1 MLLFWKSLLCTLFL
15 GICTMSNLIAQETER
30 QATITVTGSA
40 EIRVPPDEVVLS
52 LEVQKLHKD
61 ITTAKKQNDE
71 TVAKILDLTRRFGI
85 LPQNVQTN
93 YIAVD
98 MQYETASEYGRKIFD
113 ADGLEKRVFRGY
125 LVSKTVVVRL
135 TEIVRFEEF
144 FSDVLKTGLS
154 EVKNVRFETSKLRE
168 NRDKAREQAMK
179 AAKEK
184 ATAMAGTIGQSIGK
198 AINIVEGNSNYG
210 GFSPQQNVMNFSV
223 AGSGASNFEGSETF
237 APGAISV
244 NAHVTVTFLLK

>member
-1 MLLFWKSLLCTLFL
+1 MRLFSIVFTLVFAYCIESSAQTFDTKS
-15 GICTMSNLIAQETER
+15 S
-30 QATITVTGSA
+30 ITVTGSA

-61 ITTAKKQNDE
+61 INTAKKQNDE

-85 LPQNVQTN
+85 LPQNIQTN
-93 YIAVD
+93 FIAVD
-98 MQYETASEYGRKIFD
+98 MQYETASENGRRVYD

-125 LVSKTVVVRL
+125 LISKTVLVRL
-135 TEIVRFEEF
+135 TEIARFEEF

-154 EVKNVRFETSKLRE
+154 EVKNVYFETSKLRE

-184 ATAMAGTIGQSIGK
+184 AMAMAAAIGQTIGK
-198 AINIVEGNSNYG
+198 AITITEHVPTHS
-210 GFSPQQNVMNFSV
+210 GFSAQQNVMSNFS
-223 AGSGASNFEGSETF
+223 AMGSGASNFESLETF
-237 APGAISV
+237 APGTIKI
-244 NAHVTVTFLLK
+244 NAQVSVTFLLQ